1 MDRLKTI
8 INRHEM
14 FTLVGKNNERL
25 ISSNKTSDDRIRYS
39 FEDFDVIGFTR
50 ADNNANM
57 NSQDSFIF
65 ADGVRVFSKDQ
76 LERRRPPVRKPF
88 LNTNKYYTRTFNPH
102 AYSNDVDLP
111 NELYIHTGNIIFG
124 RLDTKFIKIYNDVNP
139 SICKLVSI
147 DGKPTTNKTKDETY
161 DFSIKMMIKRNI
173 QPLKFVSSTT
183 PSSSSSS
190 GFENIEN
197 EVARRKLENGTFNV
211 PTLMI
216 EFKFIISVSPN
227 LVFTVKPFVGVIFN
241 KYDDKL
247 IVNAL
252 RDATKKES
260 RLSEMRIYLNFTSF
274 EDNSAYMM
282 PWPFGNVSV
291 NYTPC
296 MNGNALNAA
305 SISGTLISEDPNT
318 KELSLSLNKLYNLF
332 SLDFF
337 ESYFN
342 GDMLKIHPIWMA
354 TSMVDENQTDED
366 LISIRNKYLSN
377 PYNIQVPKLKNFRF
391 FDLSE

>member
-1 MDRLKTI
+1 MSRLKTI
-8 INRHEM
+8 INRHEI

-25 ISSNKTSDDRIRYS
+25 ISSNKISDDRIGYS

-50 ADNNANM
+50 MDSNMSINN
-57 NSQDSFIF
+57 QDSFIF

-76 LERRRPPVRKPF
+76 LEYRRYSSVRKPF
-88 LNTNKYYTRTFNPH
+88 LNTNKYYIDTVNPH
-102 AYSNDVDLP
+102 AYSNDVVLP
-111 NELYIHTGNIIFG
+111 NEIYIHTGNIIFG
-124 RLDTKFIKIYNDVNP
+124 RLDTKIIKIYNDINP

-147 DGKPTTNKTKDETY
+147 EGKPTANKTKDEIY
-161 DFSIKMMIKRNI
+161 DFSIKLMIKRNT
-173 QPLKFVSSTT
+173 QSLKFVSSTT
-183 PSSSSSS
+183 PSSSS

-197 EVARRKLENGTFNV
+197 EVTRRKLENGTFNI
-211 PTLMI
+211 PTLMV

-252 RDATKKES
+252 RDATKKENQ
-260 RLSEMRIYLNFTSF
+260 LSEMREYLNFVSF
-274 EDNSAYMM
+274 EDNSVYMM

-296 MNGNALNAA
+296 MNRNAINAA
-305 SISGTLISEDPNT
+305 SVSGTLISEDPNT
-318 KELSLSLNKLYNLF
+318 KELALSINKLYNLF
-332 SLDFF
+332 CLDFF

-354 TSMVDENQTDED
+354 TTMADENLVDED
-366 LISIRNKYLSN
+366 LIAVRNKYLKN
-377 PYNIQVPKLKNFRF
+377 PNNIKIYKLKNFEV
-391 FDLSE
+391 FDMSE